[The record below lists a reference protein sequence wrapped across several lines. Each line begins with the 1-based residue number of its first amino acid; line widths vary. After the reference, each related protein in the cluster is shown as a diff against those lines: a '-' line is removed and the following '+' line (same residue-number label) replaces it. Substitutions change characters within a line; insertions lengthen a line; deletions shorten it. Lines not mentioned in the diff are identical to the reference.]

1 VRDKGDGRQGSCPGK
16 WRVRGKEG
24 TGKGKG
30 GRRKGGGD
38 VKRGW
43 EGKCHRIIVV
53 CISWP
58 LCLCLSQNQN
68 HLTD

>member
-1 VRDKGDGRQGSCPGK
+1 MRDKGDGRQGSCLGK

-38 VKRGW
+38 VSRGR
-43 EGKCHRIIVV
+43 EGDVLPHSSLYKLAPMHM
-53 CISWP
+53 P
-58 LCLCLSQNQN
+58 LTESKLLN
-68 HLTD
+68 